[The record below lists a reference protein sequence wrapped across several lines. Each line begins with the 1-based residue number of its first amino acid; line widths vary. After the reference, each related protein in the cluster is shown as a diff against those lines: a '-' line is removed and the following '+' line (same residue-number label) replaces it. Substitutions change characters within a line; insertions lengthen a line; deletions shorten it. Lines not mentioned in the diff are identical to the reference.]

1 MKYLTMAALITSL
14 YFVTGCTDNEKIKQ
28 EIWQRQTEC
37 HKSSEI
43 YYKEK
48 GYTYP
53 DKIYSSYSLKDNKC
67 YLLVAS
73 INDIISAN
81 IRSISTD
88 ILLIDS
94 QTNMQ
99 LKELIHKINIDLHS
113 KTTDEYSYYEYGVGI
128 RSEITEKEY
137 NDIHKQMFDI
147 IK

>member
-67 YLLVAS
+67 YLLVDSFAQYGTTS
-73 INDIISAN
+73 LN
-81 IRSISTD
+81 ILR
-88 ILLIDS
+88 LIDA
-94 QTNMQ
+94 QTNLT
-99 LKELIHKINIDLHS
+99 LKDLQFHFFHETEGQT
-113 KTTDEYSYYEYGVGI
+113 KLYLYYEYGVD
-128 RSEITEKEY
+128 RKSEITEKEY